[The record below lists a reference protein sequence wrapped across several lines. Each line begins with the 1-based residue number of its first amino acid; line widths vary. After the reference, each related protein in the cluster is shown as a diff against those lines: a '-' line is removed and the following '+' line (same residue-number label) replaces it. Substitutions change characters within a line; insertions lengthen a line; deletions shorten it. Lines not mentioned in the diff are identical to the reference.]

1 MNGMPFRLRALVHS
15 SDERSSTKAYL
26 LFTRQVTTGLPGPVV
41 RFTCCFLVSTKRA
54 RRERTRRRHVVSEIN
69 AHTTVGQRMRALRA
83 KTRYERDLAEVIV
96 PGQRRRVPVSLS
108 VCLSVCLSAYTK
120 PPRRA
125 RCARRYPSYLLPSSN
140 TPPKLGVTE
149 EAEPWKGRI
158 GTLRHKRTRDG

>member
-96 PGQRRRVPVSLS
+96 PGQTRRLPVCLS
-108 VCLSVCLSAYTK
+108 VCLSVCLPTPSHHGVPVVHVDSRPISYRVPTPRQNSA
-120 PPRRA
+120 
-125 RCARRYPSYLLPSSN
+125 
-140 TPPKLGVTE
+140 
-149 EAEPWKGRI
+149 
-158 GTLRHKRTRDG
+158 